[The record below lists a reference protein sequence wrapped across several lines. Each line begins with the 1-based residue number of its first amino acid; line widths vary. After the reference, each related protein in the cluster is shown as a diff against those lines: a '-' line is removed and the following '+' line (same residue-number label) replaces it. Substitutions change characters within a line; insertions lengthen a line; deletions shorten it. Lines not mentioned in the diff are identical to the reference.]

1 MRAGIISTSLVIIAS
16 FLTYGMIFF
25 EPTPS
30 RSVLLSFDIVDDN
43 NLPNWCI
50 DLSKTLE
57 KNHVKAAV
65 FVAGKIAEKYPQC
78 VQAFHEDIDIGSE
91 TYSYVNLDSILDYS
105 LQLDEVK
112 NGKNAIDKVG
122 KLDSKLFRAPY
133 GNTDDNIYSIL
144 SRSGIL
150 VDFSYS
156 NQYNKF
162 SEDKFI
168 KYNLTSYNGAYHN
181 AGFFK
186 NLKFD
191 KEPLMINYD
200 NTISVSE
207 IDNFISNLKSDNLR
221 FVSASELT
229 KVDLT
234 NRIAGDGKF

>member
-30 RSVLLSFDIVDDN
+30 RPVLLSFDIVDDN

-57 KNHVKAAV
+57 KNNVKAAV
-65 FVAGKIAEKYPQC
+65 FVTGKIAEKYPQC
-78 VQAFHEDIDIGSE
+78 VQVFHEDIDIGSE
-91 TYSYVNLDSILDYS
+91 TYSYVNLNTILDYS

-112 NGKNAIDKVG
+112 SGKYAVDKVG

-133 GNTDDNIYSIL
+133 GNTDENIYSIL
-144 SRSGIL
+144 NRSGIL

-168 KYNLTSYNGAYHN
+168 KYNLTSYDGAYHN

-191 KEPLMINYD
+191 ENPLMINYD
-200 NTISVSE
+200 NTISVTE
-207 IDNFISNLKSDNLR
+207 IDNFISNLKSDKLH

-229 KVDLT
+229 KIELT
-234 NRIAGDGKF
+234 SRITGDSRF